1 MLNKTINFARQ
12 LDLHFTARNFLLLTI
27 GSAILAFTIVLFLV
41 PANLAPGGVSGAA
54 IIINYLFNWPLGL
67 VMLALNLP
75 MLALGFRYLGRFQF
89 LIQTAYVVLLYNIG
103 VDIISQLPLK
113 IHLTDDTFLNA
124 LYGGIFGGI
133 GTGLIYRGQGTSGG
147 TSVLGRVIQM
157 KTGIPIS
164 QVYLLTDTGV
174 VLVAALVFGW
184 EKALYAMITLF
195 IWGLATDY
203 VMEGPSV
210 VRTVFVVTDRP
221 DQVTNEVM
229 DNLKIG
235 ITSWPGQGMYSEAG
249 HTVLFC
255 TVSRSDVNILR
266 QVVVEADPRAFI
278 TIGHGH
284 QVVGGVVGRAL
295 PSD

>member
-1 MLNKTINFARQ
+1 MLKKSINLARLFDLNFTLRNFA
-12 LDLHFTARNFLLLTI
+12 LLSV
-27 GSAILAFTIVLFLV
+27 GSVILALTIVLFLV
-41 PANLAPGGVSGAA
+41 PAKLAPGGVSGAA
-54 IIINYLFNWPLGL
+54 IIINHLLNWPIGL
-67 VMLALNLP
+67 VMLALNVP

-89 LIQTAYVVLLYNIG
+89 LIQTAFVVLLYNVG
-103 VDIISQLPLK
+103 VDVFSQLQLT
-113 IHLTDDTFLNA
+113 IQLTDDTFLNA

-157 KTGIPIS
+157 RTGIPIS
-164 QVYLLTDTGV
+164 QVYLFTDSGV

-184 EKALYAMITLF
+184 EKALYALITLF

-203 VMEGPSV
+203 IMEGPSV

-221 DQVTNEVM
+221 DQVTQRVM

-235 ITSWPGQGMYSEAG
+235 ITSWSGQGMYSDVG

-266 QVVVEADPRAFI
+266 EVVVEADPRAFV

-284 QVVGGVVGRAL
+284 QVIGGVVGRAL
-295 PSD
+295 PPD